1 MTIFLPSAS
10 ISTPIEMSDEKQK
23 EALITGTITEALPN
37 TMFRVTTEGGE
48 GILAYLSGK
57 MRIHRIK
64 VLVGDKVSL
73 EDNPYGGKLRIV
85 KRL

>member
-1 MTIFLPSAS
+1 MN
-10 ISTPIEMSDEKQK
+10 EEKQK
-23 EALITGTITEALPN
+23 EAHVIGTIIEALPN
-37 TMFRVTTEGGE
+37 TMFRVATEDGKE
-48 GILAYLSGK
+48 LLAYLSGK

-64 VLVGDKVSL
+64 VIIGDKVAL

>member
-1 MTIFLPSAS
+1 MN
-10 ISTPIEMSDEKQK
+10 EEKQK
-23 EALITGTITEALPN
+23 EALVIGTVTEALPN
-37 TMFRVTTEGGE
+37 TMFRVTTEDGKE
-48 GILAYLSGK
+48 LLAYLSGK

-64 VLVGDKVSL
+64 VLIGDKVAL

>member
-1 MTIFLPSAS
+1 
-10 ISTPIEMSDEKQK
+10 MSDEKQK
-23 EALITGTITEALPN
+23 EPTIAGMVTEALPN
-37 TMFRVTTEGGE
+37 TLFRVATERGDE
-48 GILAYLSGK
+48 VLAYLAGK